1 MSAASQWSA
10 QFSKVRTQGPPG
22 LVGPDGPTGRVG
34 STGPTGATGPGIQG
48 VTGQTGITGPAGR
61 FGPPGI
67 GGNANFRTMVISPTV
82 SNQLIFLDVSTISS
96 WTNVFIDV
104 APEFAAPVISI
115 TGYTGAPTR
124 TSYVIFIKTNASDCQ
139 VLLDTFVLKAVLY
152 PALTQSS
159 TIAGSSADAL
169 IVHWSA
175 ANTVNFY

>member
-1 MSAASQWSA
+1 MSTASQWSA

-48 VTGQTGITGPAGR
+48 VAGQTGYTGPAGS
-61 FGPPGI
+61 FGPVGI
-67 GGNANFRTMVISPTV
+67 GGNANFRTMIITPTV
-82 SNQLIFLDVSTISS
+82 SNQTIILDVSTISS

-104 APEFAAPVISI
+104 PPALTGPNILL
-115 TGYTGAPTR
+115 TGYFGNPTQS
-124 TSYVIFIKTNASDCQ
+124 SYVIFIKTNASKCRISLITS
-139 VLLDTFVLKAVLY
+139 VVKAILY

-175 ANTVNFY
+175 LNTLNFY

>member
-34 STGPTGATGPGIQG
+34 TTGPTGATGPGIQG
-48 VTGQTGITGPAGR
+48 VTGQTGHTGPAGS
-61 FGPPGI
+61 FGAPGI
-67 GGNANFRTMVISPTV
+67 GGNANFRTMIITPTV
-82 SNQLIFLDVSTISS
+82 SNEAIFLELSTIPS

-104 APEFAAPVISI
+104 APELEVPSILI
-115 TGYTGAPTR
+115 TGYTGNPTR
-124 TSYVIFIKTNASDCQ
+124 SSYVIFIKTNASNCQ
-139 VLLDTFVLKAVLY
+139 VFLDTYVLKAVLY